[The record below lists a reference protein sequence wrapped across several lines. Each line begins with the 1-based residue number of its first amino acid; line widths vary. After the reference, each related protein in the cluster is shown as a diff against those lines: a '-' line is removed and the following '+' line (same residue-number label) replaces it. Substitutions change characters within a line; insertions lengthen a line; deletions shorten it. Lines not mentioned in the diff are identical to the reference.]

1 MSSDSESSGSDYE
14 GEYDLCC
21 TSNLGTCPLPFDPPS
36 LENIIL
42 SITDKFNFRVILND
56 GRAKKAVLVTAGLS
70 IAGALIGNRVGGKV
84 GAAVGGAVGGACGLG
99 VVVYD
104 YLAGLGLEDYKRA
117 AKFVM
122 QNSTNSSQLA
132 MLILQFATNI
142 LGKQILS
149 SLTPM

>member
-21 TSNLGTCPLPFDPPS
+21 TS
-36 LENIIL
+36 
-42 SITDKFNFRVILND
+42 
-56 GRAKKAVLVTAGLS
+56 LS

-99 VVVYD
+99 VVAVTMREIWRDVREKLSELFDIVYD